1 MRTSLKKRGLII
13 YPVNL
18 CLLAV
23 LSGCYATGPVGS
35 LQDASAEAATTARC
49 IAPEEA
55 DRLADQVL
63 QLINLERASA
73 DLPPVVINPKLA
85 KIAGDYACRMVEER
99 FFGHEDP
106 INGRGPGNRAISG
119 KYAFHAIGENLAAGQ
134 QTPAEVMKVWMES
147 SAHRAVILDDRWR
160 EVGVA
165 VREGGEYGVYWVQ
178 EFGDPATYPLTAQAR

>member
-1 MRTSLKKRGLII
+1 LKNRGLFIF
-13 YPVNL
+13 PLNL

-23 LSGCYATGPVGS
+23 LSGCYATGPVGAS
-35 LQDASAEAATTARC
+35 QDASAEDAATARC
-49 IAPEEA
+49 TAPDEA
-55 DRLADQVL
+55 ERLADQVL
-63 QLINLERASA
+63 QLINLERASV

-85 KIAGDYACRMVEER
+85 KIAGDYACRMVDER

-134 QTPAEVMKVWMES
+134 QTPVEAMKVWMES
-147 SAHRAVILDDRWR
+147 PAHRAVILDERWK

-178 EFGDPATYPLTAQAR
+178 EFGDPANYPLTAQAR

>member
-1 MRTSLKKRGLII
+1 LKNRGLII
-13 YPVNL
+13 FPVKL
-18 CLLAV
+18 CLVAM
-23 LSGCYATGPVGS
+23 LSGCYATGPVGGP
-35 LQDASAEAATTARC
+35 QDASVEAAATARC
-49 IAPEEA
+49 TTPEAA

-73 DLPPVVINPKLA
+73 DLPPVVINSKLVE
-85 KIAGDYACRMVEER
+85 IAGDYACRMVEHR

-134 QTPAEVMKVWMES
+134 QTAAEVMKVWMES
-147 SAHRAVILDDRWR
+147 PAHRAVILDDRWK
-160 EVGVA
+160 EVGIA